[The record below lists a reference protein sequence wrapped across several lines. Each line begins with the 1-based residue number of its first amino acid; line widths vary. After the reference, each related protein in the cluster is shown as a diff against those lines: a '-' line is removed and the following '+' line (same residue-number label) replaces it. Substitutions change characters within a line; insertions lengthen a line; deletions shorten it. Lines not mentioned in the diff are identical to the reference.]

1 MYCRLMR
8 EAVAEIK
15 GERVERINETSV
27 EISLSAHVPGEYIGD
42 DMQRIEVYKKIAA
55 IDSVKNARLVKDE
68 ITDRYGRLPRTVENL
83 MLISLI
89 KAYANAAGILSVTRS
104 GRLFTLKYG
113 EAAAVDIEALLAVLA
128 QHPGT
133 AQLKAAE
140 PPYIVFKAGKNA
152 VDDLLRFLTDI
163 RQCVKAS

>member
-8 EAVAEIK
+8 EAVAEIR
-15 GERVERINETSV
+15 GERVEKINETSV
-27 EISLSAHVPGEYIGD
+27 EIGLSAHVPTEYIDD

-55 IDSVKNARLVKDE
+55 IDGVKAAKLLKEE
-68 ITDRYGRLPRTVENL
+68 IVDRYGQLPKAVENL

-89 KAYANAAGILSVTRS
+89 KAYAAQAGILSVTRS
-104 GRLFTLKYG
+104 GHAFTLKYG
-113 EAAAVDIEALLAVLA
+113 EDTAVDIEKLLLVLA
-128 QHPGT
+128 QYPGA

-140 PPYIVFKAGKNA
+140 PPYIVFKASKRV

-163 RQCVKAS
+163 RRSVKL